1 MTSDVRVNVNI
12 QTEDIQAVL
21 QSDRVFA
28 LEVQNRALSRMIT
41 ELQAQLEQVKN
52 EKSSESEDHK
62 EIVSAFL
69 EKRKPVFKRK

>member
-1 MTSDVRVNVNI
+1 MTNDVRVDI
-12 QTEDIQAVL
+12 KPEDVQAVL
-21 QSDRVFA
+21 QSDRIFA

-41 ELQAQLEQVKN
+41 ELQAQLEQGKN
-52 EKSSESEDHK
+52 EKSPESEDHK

>member
-52 EKSSESEDHK
+52 EKSSK
-62 EIVSAFL
+62 
-69 EKRKPVFKRK
+69 K

>member
-1 MTSDVRVNVNI
+1 MTSDVRVDI
-12 QTEDIQAVL
+12 KTEDIQAVL
-21 QSDRVFA
+21 QSDRIFA

-41 ELQAQLEQVKN
+41 ELQAQLEQGKN

>member
-1 MTSDVRVNVNI
+1 MTSDVRVDI
-12 QTEDIQAVL
+12 KTEDIQAVL

-28 LEVQNRALSRMIT
+28 LEVQNKALSRMVA
-41 ELQAQLEQVKN
+41 ELQAQLEHGKN

>member
-1 MTSDVRVNVNI
+1 MTSDVRVDI
-12 QTEDIQAVL
+12 KTEDIQAVL

-28 LEVQNRALSRMIT
+28 LEVQNKALSRMVA
-41 ELQAQLEQVKN
+41 ELQAQLEQGKN
-52 EKSSESEDHK
+52 EKSPESEDHK

>member
-1 MTSDVRVNVNI
+1 MTSDVRVDI
-12 QTEDIQAVL
+12 KTEDIQAVL
-21 QSDRVFA
+21 QSDRIFA
-28 LEVQNRALSRMIT
+28 LEVQNKALSRMVA
-41 ELQAQLEQVKN
+41 ELQVQLEQVKN